1 MAPEW
6 FLVNI
11 LFEFVAPE
19 NDIILIILSRVE
31 LLVNFPSFRVLSGG
45 FLLRRTDA
53 LIYATVTN
61 ALSLW
66 ISDTAA
72 A

>member
-19 NDIILIILSRVE
+19 YDIILIILSRVE
-31 LLVNFPSFRVLSGG
+31 LWVNFPSSRVLSGG
-45 FLLRRTDA
+45 FLLRTAA
-53 LIYATVTN
+53 LIHATVAN
-61 ALSLW
+61 ELSLW

>member
-19 NDIILIILSRVE
+19 NDIIILIILSRVE
-31 LLVNFPSFRVLSGG
+31 LPVNLPSLRWFPPEEARRSLSY
-45 FLLRRTDA
+45 TQQ
-53 LIYATVTN
+53 
-61 ALSLW
+61 
-66 ISDTAA
+66 
-72 A
+72 